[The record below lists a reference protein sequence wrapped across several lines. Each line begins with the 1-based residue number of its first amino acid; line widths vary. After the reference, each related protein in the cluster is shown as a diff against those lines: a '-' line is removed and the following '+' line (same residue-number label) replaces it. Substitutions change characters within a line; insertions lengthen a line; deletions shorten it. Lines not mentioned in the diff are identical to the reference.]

1 MRHVFWLIPGKL
13 AGRPGPDREPWKVRD
28 LKRGGISAVLSVN
41 DGLGVNSREL
51 QSQGIV
57 YERIP
62 FSDKA
67 PPMPGD
73 LEICVAALPRAYDFV
88 NMAME
93 SGRTVLA
100 HCSAGK
106 DRTGLL
112 FAYFLMRETDA
123 TADEAIHQVR
133 LIRPIAFS
141 ALGWEAFSREVLRR
155 AF

>member
-13 AGRPGPDREPWKVRD
+13 AGRPGPDREPWSVRD
-28 LKRGGISAVLSVN
+28 LKHGGIRAVLSLN
-41 DGLGVNSREL
+41 DGLCVNSREFR
-51 QSQGIV
+51 SQGIV

-73 LEICVAALPRAYDFV
+73 MEICIAALPRAYDFL
-88 NMAME
+88 NLAMTT
-93 SGRTVLA
+93 GRPVLV

-112 FAYFLMRETDA
+112 FAYYLMRQTGM
-123 TADEAIHQVR
+123 TVDEAIDRVR
-133 LIRPIAFS
+133 LVRPVALS
-141 ALGWEAFSREVLRR
+141 AVGWEDFGREILRR
-155 AF
+155 LF